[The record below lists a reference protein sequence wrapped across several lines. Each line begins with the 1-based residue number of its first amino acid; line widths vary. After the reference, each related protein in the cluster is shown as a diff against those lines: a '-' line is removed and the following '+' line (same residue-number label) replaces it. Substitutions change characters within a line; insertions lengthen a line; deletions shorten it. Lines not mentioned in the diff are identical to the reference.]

1 MYCLNTQYATFWSRK
16 NILFHWVDVQTRQI
30 CNCIKGDVVFHI
42 REDGRSEQNPS
53 RTRLRC
59 SPAVFHQLPWSRAS
73 YHFVVFWP
81 TVWRVTR
88 CCYKHVAVWQFISRA
103 ERLHHL
109 RNHFRTCQHR
119 ISCCK
124 CFYVLSV
131 LPVSLHTVSLRDKW
145 GKDCF
150 QDKLTTA
157 WLIFWP
163 Q

>member
-1 MYCLNTQYATFWSRK
+1 MQHFDQEKTLCFIELMF
-16 NILFHWVDVQTRQI
+16 RQDKSVI
-30 CNCIKGDVVFHI
+30 VLKVTLCFTSE
-42 REDGRSEQNPS
+42 RTDGQN
-53 RTRLRC
+53 RTRPEHVLRC
-59 SPAVFHQLPWSRAS
+59 SPAVFHQLPWSHAS

>member
-16 NILFHWVDVQTRQI
+16 NTLFHWADVQTRQI

-53 RTRLRC
+53 RTRTQIN
-59 SPAVFHQLPWSRAS
+59 SHD
-73 YHFVVFWP
+73 P
-81 TVWRVTR
+81 TLLIILLCFDRMWRVTR

-109 RNHFRTCQHR
+109 QNHFRTCQHR

-124 CFYVLSV
+124 CFYILSF